1 MGMFSLPYYDVLH
14 NRRRGRKRRSGCGK
28 RSSWWSNEL
37 RIRSR
42 RCARLLTLKCRGFRR
57 AWRRPTRRSVISCNK
72 RWRSSQL
79 IRCGRERV
87 RLCEQR
93 CWIELQHL
101 AELLDRVVAGL
112 APHPDNNCVDDC
124 SRCHQVKQTRELEE
138 RAAQQAR
145 FMEKSLEEAE
155 RRAAER
161 EKEMKEVLHQKE
173 RAEAERRKVR
183 LLIRRHE
190 RTPPDTGSSSS
201 T

>member
-1 MGMFSLPYYDVLH
+1 M
-14 NRRRGRKRRSGCGK
+14 
-28 RSSWWSNEL
+28 
-37 RIRSR
+37 
-42 RCARLLTLKCRGFRR
+42 
-57 AWRRPTRRSVISCNK
+57 
-72 RWRSSQL
+72 
-79 IRCGRERV
+79 
-87 RLCEQR
+87 
-93 CWIELQHL
+93 
-101 AELLDRVVAGL
+101 
-112 APHPDNNCVDDC
+112 
-124 SRCHQVKQTRELEE
+124 KQTRELEE